1 MAEQNILSADQS
13 VLEQILSDINEY
25 EENQEDLNTYLRA
38 LRI

>member
-13 VLEQILSDINEY
+13 VLEQILLMNMKKIRK
-25 EENQEDLNTYLRA
+25 DLNTYLRA